1 MRYVNNE
8 GATQWSTKLGA
19 SGKAHS
25 VGYSVIE
32 GANAFYVGI
41 GLWQSS
47 TKRQMPAVVALD
59 KATGKIIWTTV
70 LGSGTSKHGGVRSC
84 IMDGQEIVCAGYV
97 NYQSKGGMVTHHLI
111 HFDHGFQA
119 LFLLLMKVLQQFG
132 DWTPVEMF

>member
-19 SGKAHS
+19 SGKTHS

-70 LGSGTSKHGGVRSC
+70 LGSGTRHHGGVRSC
-84 IMDGQEIVCAGYV
+84 IMVGKKDKVVFEEIVCAGYV
-97 NYQSKGGMVTHHLI
+97 NSPSKGGIVTHHLI
-111 HFDHGFQA
+111 HFTMDFR
-119 LFLLLMKVLQQFG
+119 LC
-132 DWTPVEMF
+132 TCC

>member
-8 GATQWSTKLGA
+8 GATQWSKKLGA
-19 SGKAHS
+19 SGKTHS

-70 LGSGTSKHGGVRSC
+70 LGSGTRHHGGVRSC
-84 IMDGQEIVCAGYV
+84 IMVGQKDKVVFEEIVCAGYV
-97 NYQSKGGMVTHHLI
+97 NSPSKGGIVTHHLI
-111 HFDHGFQA
+111 HFTMGN
-119 LFLLLMKVLQQFG
+119 
-132 DWTPVEMF
+132 

>member
-19 SGKAHS
+19 SGKTHS

-70 LGSGTSKHGGVRSC
+70 LGSGTRHHGGVRSC
-84 IMDGQEIVCAGYV
+84 IMVGQKDKVVFEEIVCAGYV
-97 NYQSKGGMVTHHLI
+97 NSPSKGGIVTHHLI
-111 HFDHGFQA
+111 HFS
-119 LFLLLMKVLQQFG
+119 M
-132 DWTPVEMF
+132 